1 MLLRSYNSKKTIA
14 AWKLDKYDKNL
25 MVKLLRV
32 HEVLTPDT
40 NTKVTTDVSKQPKSG
55 EASALAPKEP
65 RWYHPYSV
73 GYFLAF

>member
-1 MLLRSYNSKKTIA
+1 MLLRSCNPKKHSSIKA
-14 AWKLDKYDKNL
+14 RKLDKSDENL
-25 MVKLLRV
+25 MIKLLRV

-40 NTKVTTDVSKQPKSG
+40 NTKVTTDVSKKPKSG

-73 GYFLAF
+73 GYF

>member
-1 MLLRSYNSKKTIA
+1 MPSNS
-14 AWKLDKYDKNL
+14 NL
-25 MVKLLRV
+25 KWTLMLRV

-40 NTKVTTDVSKQPKSG
+40 NTKVTTDVSKKPKSG

-73 GYFLAF
+73 GYF

>member
-1 MLLRSYNSKKTIA
+1 
-14 AWKLDKYDKNL
+14 

-40 NTKVTTDVSKQPKSG
+40 DTKVTTDVSKQPKSG

-73 GYFLAF
+73 GYF